1 MISFDIFIDKY
12 KYLTLY
18 IFFENFIHLYNI
30 LLSSPLTFSQFP
42 PLPANSQII
51 QIQFSYS
58 CVFSLFY
65 KPLSLI
71 RAINT
76 VTDVELSTRGL

>member
-1 MISFDIFIDKY
+1 MIIFDIFIDKY

-18 IFFENFIHLYNI
+18 FFFEKFIHVYNI
-30 LLSSPLTFSQFP
+30 LLSSPLTFSQFS
-42 PLPANSQII
+42 PLPTHS

-58 CVFSLFY
+58 CGFSLFY

-71 RAINT
+71 RAINSAT
-76 VTDVELSTRGL
+76 EVELSTRGW